1 MGPGKKEIQEH
12 MKMVAKKETKVK
24 KNKDSKSTCNDK
36 KCGIHGSVALRGRT
50 FKGKVVSARMQNT
63 VNVEWD
69 RSFYLTKYERFE
81 VRRSRVKAHNP
92 PCINAKEGD
101 EVLIAETRPL
111 SKTVKF
117 MVVKKK

>member
-1 MGPGKKEIQEH
+1 MAE
-12 MKMVAKKETKVK
+12 KKETKAK
-24 KNKDSKSTCNDK
+24 KSKASQTACDDK
-36 KCGIHGSVALRGRT
+36 KCAIHGNVSVRGRV

-63 VNVEWD
+63 VNVEWA
-69 RSFYLTKYERFE
+69 RQLYITKFERYE

-111 SKTVKF
+111 SKTIKF
-117 MVVKKK
+117 MVMEKTNPGKGSQTK